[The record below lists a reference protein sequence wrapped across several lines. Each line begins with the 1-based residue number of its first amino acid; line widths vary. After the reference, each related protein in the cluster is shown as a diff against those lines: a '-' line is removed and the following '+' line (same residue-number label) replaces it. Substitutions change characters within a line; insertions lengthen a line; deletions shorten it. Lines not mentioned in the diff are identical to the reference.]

1 MDQQDLWVS
10 KWKNKSMKKR
20 SKRYKKIINSIKD
33 KKIESVEKIIETVKI
48 NSNTKFSES
57 VDLSFKINLKK
68 IKAAENTLRTIIELP
83 NGNGKKIKVA
93 VLCDEN
99 KINDAKKS
107 GAELFGSDDLI
118 KKIVDGNIN
127 FDKIICTPS
136 MMPKMAKLGKILGP
150 KGLMPNPK
158 LETVSDNIL
167 DAVSRIKNKI
177 VEVKNDKDG
186 NVGIS
191 IGRKNFDTKKIL
203 ENLKSVFQNLKKDKS
218 VIFNSENIKNV
229 YLSSTMSPSFK
240 INFKDI

>member
-1 MDQQDLWVS
+1 
-10 KWKNKSMKKR
+10 MKKR
-20 SKRYKKIINSIKD
+20 SKRYRDLLNQKKNIS
-33 KKIESVEKIIETVKI
+33 KKR
-48 NSNTKFSES
+48 
-57 VDLSFKINLKK
+57 FKIDEAIENIKKTKNIKFDESIDVSIMVSLKQSK
-68 IKAAENTLRTIIELP
+68 GGDFSLRSSFNLP

-127 FDKIICTPS
+127 FDRIICTPS

-158 LETVSDNIL
+158 LGTVSDNIL